1 MKSAIHLSARPLF
14 QDHFALKLHTKR
26 NTQHVAYQLTVFTR
40 ALYVSLSDV
49 STVLSVY
56 RYIAPQANIRSV
68 CLRKS
73 VEIRIK
79 RRKRRHFLLM
89 HKDKETE
96 IHVTNI

>member
-1 MKSAIHLSARPLF
+1 MPVYPTFQPFSSA
-14 QDHFALKLHTKR
+14 
-26 NTQHVAYQLTVFTR
+26 
-40 ALYVSLSDV
+40 
-49 STVLSVY
+49 Y

-73 VEIRIK
+73 VEIRTK
-79 RRKRRHFLLM
+79 RRNRRHFLLM